1 MPPEQVAAGVLLLVI
16 VGVVGLG
23 GLWAVDTTVD
33 EVGNTSQITDTVNQ
47 TEEFQPVGERGL
59 DRYSQPESVEN
70 SSRSLNDSEFEFNES
85 GGTIA
90 FASRQLNST
99 TNQPENVTVSGV
111 TATDLPDESGTFV
124 NIASQLARIPG
135 WMVLFIA
142 AGTVIL
148 ALRALNSQR
157 GRGGAFP

>member
-1 MPPEQVAAGVLLLVI
+1 MPEQVAAGVLLLVI

-23 GLWAVDTTVD
+23 GFWAVDTTVD

-47 TEEFQPVGERGL
+47 TEEYQAVGERGL
-59 DRYSQPESVEN
+59 DRYAEPASVAN
-70 SSRSLNDSEFEFNES
+70 SSRQLNDTRYEFNQS
-85 GGTIA
+85 DGTIA
-90 FASRQLNST
+90 FATRQLNST

-111 TATDLPDESGTFV
+111 TASELPDESGAFV

-135 WMVLFIA
+135 WMVLFIS